1 MDRSMESTDS
11 AHTARLEWRDF
22 QELAPDANA
31 ALLTLSQAAAHH
43 GFDKKT
49 LELVKLRISQI
60 NACSFC
66 VAWHVSAAAR
76 LGVPP
81 EKLHTLP
88 VWRGMS
94 AFDERERAALAW
106 AEAVTAIADGVP
118 DEVYAQ
124 VRAVFSDRELALLTS
139 AVVATNAWN
148 RLCGAYRFTP
158 PAIAQQAAA

>member
-1 MDRSMESTDS
+1 MDRSMDS
-11 AHTARLEWRDF
+11 APTARLEWQDF
-22 QELAPDANA
+22 KELAPDANA
-31 ALLTLSQAAAHH
+31 ALLTLSQAAANH
-43 GFDKKT
+43 GFDKSV

-66 VAWHVSAAAR
+66 VAWHVGVAER
-76 LGVPP
+76 LGVAR
-81 EKLHTLP
+81 EKLHTLA
-88 VWRGMS
+88 VWRGMPD
-94 AFDERERAALAW
+94 FDERERAALAW

-124 VRAVFSDRELALLTS
+124 VRSVFSDRELAFLTS

-158 PAIAQQAAA
+158 PAITQSAAA